1 MKNKL
6 SLLLATTTLA
16 LALTACGSS
25 ETAETTNETSNSE
38 QNTNQ
43 TTESTT
49 STETMIVTDVRGEV
63 EIPVNP
69 TRVVDISGS
78 SDILSMLGYN
88 IVGTANSDAYDYKN
102 LPTYLEDTLADAAI
116 LGYSMVPEMDVEA
129 IIALEPDLIVIST
142 VQEQMYDQ
150 LSQIAPVVMVELKM
164 VDWKEDVM
172 NIANIFGKGAEAQA
186 WIDSYLAEAQAVGD
200 SIKATYGEDTSYLS
214 YLASSGSL
222 YLFDSAGLG
231 TILYDDMG
239 LARPENMP
247 GQENVSLPVTTI
259 EGLSAIDADFQ
270 FVVGTDEDL
279 AVLHDNAVWN
289 SLPAIK
295 EGNYVEL
302 PASPYFNIGYSPIGR
317 QVFVQEVESLLENK

>member
-6 SLLLATTTLA
+6 SLILAATTLA
-16 LALTACGSS
+16 IATTACGGTS
-25 ETAETTNETSNSE
+25 TETTTTTENTSNV
-38 QNTNQ
+38 
-43 TTESTT
+43 
-49 STETMIVTDVRGEV
+49 ETMIVTDVRGEV

-88 IVGTANSDAYDYKN
+88 IVGTANSDAYDYKK
-102 LPTYLEDTLADAAI
+102 LPTYLEGTLSDATI

-142 VQEQMYDQ
+142 VQEQMYSQ
-150 LSQIAPVVMVELKM
+150 LSEIAPVVMVDLKM

-172 NIANIFGKGAEAQA
+172 NIANVFGKGAEAQA
-186 WIDSYLAEAQAVGD
+186 WIDSYLAEAKAVGD

-239 LARPENMP
+239 LTRPENMP
-247 GQENVSLPVTTI
+247 GQENVSLPVVTI
-259 EGLSAIDADFQ
+259 EGLAEIDADFQ
-270 FVVGTDEDL
+270 FVVGTEEDMKFL
-279 AVLHDNAVWN
+279 QENSVWSN
-289 SLPAIK
+289 LPAIK
-295 EGNYVEL
+295 AGNYVEL

-317 QVFVQEVESLLENK
+317 QVFVQEIETLLENK